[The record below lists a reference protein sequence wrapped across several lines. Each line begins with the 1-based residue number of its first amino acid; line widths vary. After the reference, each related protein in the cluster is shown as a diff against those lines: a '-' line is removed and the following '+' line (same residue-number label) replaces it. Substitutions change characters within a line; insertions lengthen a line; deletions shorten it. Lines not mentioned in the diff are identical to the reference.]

1 MGHSESTL
9 DNVWSSKFWK
19 PKPQIKLY
27 NFKLEVSSKNL
38 KMYKIALFATA
49 CTLAAEGLL
58 LAEIS
63 RGRGRRAAEE
73 PIMKLDPLFDSIAAV
88 DVADCGKLL
97 VCHVSA
103 QPQESL
109 SVDESRI
116 ARFFQQYKGKV
127 DPLHAQAQYMLAAQT
142 GSYKRPEICQRQY
155 VKCPYPADKLGDLL
169 KA

>member
-1 MGHSESTL
+1 VKSRNFSLTVHKNFPKFLEKLKKILGIGWEIDFMGNSREFSGE
-9 DNVWSSKFWK
+9 NSRV
-19 PKPQIKLY
+19 P
-27 NFKLEVSSKNL
+27 
-38 KMYKIALFATA
+38 AL
-49 CTLAAEGLL
+49 
-58 LAEIS
+58 
-63 RGRGRRAAEE
+63 
-73 PIMKLDPLFDSIAAV
+73 PLFDSIAAV

>member
-1 MGHSESTL
+1 
-9 DNVWSSKFWK
+9 
-19 PKPQIKLY
+19 
-27 NFKLEVSSKNL
+27 
-38 KMYKIALFATA
+38 MYKIALFATA
-49 CTLAAEGLL
+49 CTLAAVAAFDPITVVAGTTSYVLTGTQVAVAVASLGALALAAEGLL
-58 LAEIS
+58 LAELS

-109 SVDESRI
+109 SVYESRT

-127 DPLHAQAQYMLAAQT
+127 APLHAQAPYMLAAQT

>member
-1 MGHSESTL
+1 
-9 DNVWSSKFWK
+9 
-19 PKPQIKLY
+19 
-27 NFKLEVSSKNL
+27 
-38 KMYKIALFATA
+38 MYKIALFATA
-49 CTLAAEGLL
+49 CTLACVAGFDPITVVAGTTSYVLTGTQVAVAVASLGALALAAEGLI
-58 LAEIS
+58 LAELS
-63 RGRGRRAAEE
+63 RGKRSAGQE

-97 VCHVSA
+97 VCHVTA
-103 QPQESL
+103 QEPQSL

-155 VKCPYPADKLGDLL
+155 VKCPYPAEKLGDLL